1 MNMIKK
7 SMRLAGHE
15 TSILLEA
22 EFWTELSAFAEK
34 RNVSLTTLVEE
45 IDARRKNDDNL
56 ASCLRLYV
64 LKNLKFMIK

>member
-1 MNMIKK
+1 MIKK
-7 SMRLAGHE
+7 SMRLSGHE

-22 EFWTELSAFAEK
+22 EFWTELSMFAEK
-34 RNVSLTTLVEE
+34 RSISLATLVEE